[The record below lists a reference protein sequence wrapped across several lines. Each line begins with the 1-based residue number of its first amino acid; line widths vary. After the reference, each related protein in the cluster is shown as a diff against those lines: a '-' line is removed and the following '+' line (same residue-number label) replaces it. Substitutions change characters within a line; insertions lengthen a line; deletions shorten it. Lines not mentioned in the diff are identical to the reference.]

1 VVERRNMINYYLRGR
16 ACIESV
22 RGVDFRGSVEFSD
35 FELFFALFLGLLLF
49 VHFVGVAFF
58 PSSR

>member
-1 VVERRNMINYYLRGR
+1 VLGGI
-16 ACIESV
+16 
-22 RGVDFRGSVEFSD
+22 DFRGSFEFFD

-49 VHFVGVAFF
+49 VPFISLAAF

>member
-1 VVERRNMINYYLRGR
+1 VLGGIDLGGGGG
-16 ACIESV
+16 I
-22 RGVDFRGSVEFSD
+22 EFSD

>member
-1 VVERRNMINYYLRGR
+1 VLGGIDLGGG
-16 ACIESV
+16 I
-22 RGVDFRGSVEFSD
+22 EFSD